1 MTTEIP
7 QKFWSL
13 LCQRVKDWY
22 RGAVSIRWTHPDGE
36 TEVVAEN
43 VPLQS
48 LAFQKRL
55 NACSD
60 MMTVETGLPDE
71 RPRQHQIVEPFCV
84 ILKKNDESGRYN
96 ELDILAE
103 TGKIEIHFSPG
114 LDSGMLAELAT

>member
-22 RGAVSIRWTHPDGE
+22 RGAVSIRWIHPDGE
-36 TEVVAEN
+36 TQVVAEN

-48 LAFQKRL
+48 LAFQKRV

-60 MMTVETGLPDE
+60 MMTEETGLPDE
-71 RPRQHQIVEPFCV
+71 RPRNTKLSNPFV
-84 ILKKNDESGRYN
+84 S
-96 ELDILAE
+96 
-103 TGKIEIHFSPG
+103 S
-114 LDSGMLAELAT
+114 